1 MVARLY
7 KWFFIILISLPLM
20 SASPV
25 AHPFYVSVTEINHN
39 SSEKSLEISSKVFVD
54 DLEAIIKKN
63 YGAVVDFDKESD
75 KKNIDKYVS
84 DYITKNLQL
93 SADGKNIKLNYLGAE
108 KDSES
113 AWIFMEVSSMPSFRK
128 LQFQNSILY
137 DFNETQINIM
147 HVTNGG
153 KRQSAKV
160 VFPEKVGALSW

>member
-7 KWFFIILISLPLM
+7 KWFFIVLITLPLM
-20 SASPV
+20 SAGPV
-25 AHPFYVSVTEINHN
+25 MHPFYVSVTEINHN
-39 SSEKSLEISSKVFVD
+39 ASERSLEISCKVFVD
-54 DLEAIIKKN
+54 DLEAILKKN
-63 YGAVVDFDKESD
+63 YGIVVDFTKDSD

-84 DYITKNLQL
+84 DYITKNLL
-93 SADGKNIKLNYLGAE
+93 LTADGKNIKMSYLGAE

-113 AWIFMEVSSMPSFRK
+113 AWVFMEVTNLPSFKK

-160 VFPEKVGALSW
+160 VFPEKAGSLNF